1 MAIKSYKQVIDA
13 FELFADNHQMV
24 NAFSSSFFEQFDQ
37 AVQNKPNW
45 PIIYVIPDSITFEP
59 YINSMR
65 FRVYCVDLL
74 QRDRSNESDILND
87 CIIILKDLY
96 NWVKLNDYND
106 LNILNTPTAV
116 PVNNFLTELT
126 VGWYID
132 LDIEVQSPAN
142 ECDIPFEDNFI
153 LTGVTCS
160 SEYAVNLLTCA
171 TLESCGVILA
181 LQGEVISGGTYSNV
195 TNTLTLNKVNG
206 SNISIPGFSSGGG
219 TTFTGGTVTGPT
231 IFTNGLT
238 ANTFSATTYLGLP
251 TDVFVTGGT
260 YSNGSAE
267 FINNTGGT
275 FSISGFSTGGGGTGG
290 GSIGSNIYFNLSV
303 PQSPYREIS
312 EIPTNGPEQTTGVTI
327 ASNTTGTIA
336 SFLTPVG
343 FPNLTAIPAGVWS
356 FFLHSYKQNNN
367 ATFNIFC
374 QVYSRTSG
382 GVETLLFSS
391 DPTPVTSNSP
401 IASMQI
407 SDVFYSGTSLN
418 ASDRLLVKVV
428 ATNTSN
434 QSHIITFLTEGT
446 EHYSYFKPSF
456 IIGTDVFVSG
466 GTYSNGTAVFTN
478 TTGGTFS
485 LTGFTTQLSDLSDID
500 FDSNIQDGQALIYD
514 AILSAWTNT
523 TVTIPPDTYTTG
535 ATYSNGTATFTKND
549 AGTYLLTGLTTPFTG
564 GVVSG
569 LTATTIS
576 ATTISGTTLFGNGS
590 NLTGIGLPI
599 VNFRGAVTV
608 VQTGVEVAFG
618 YYLIPANTF
627 TTSDIIQIDCAW
639 DPTDFTVGALINC
652 WFRSFT
658 GNTPT
663 PPSSGQLL
671 ALIATSGQ
679 QTKYIQVERKN
690 LYFSDATTLRVRA
703 DAAYTDM
710 GTISTS
716 TIGTPTF
723 NTAVDNYIYPTMR
736 AGAGASATLR
746 SFIISKK

>member
-1 MAIKSYKQVIDA
+1 VLYVVPTSVSFDA
-13 FELFADNHQMV
+13 YTDRL
-24 NAFSSSFFEQFDQ
+24 SF
-37 AVQNKPNW
+37 N
-45 PIIYVIPDSITFEP
+45 IS
-59 YINSMR
+59 
-65 FRVYCVDLL
+65 CVDIL
-74 QRDRSNESDILND
+74 QKDRSNETDILND
-87 CIIILKDLY
+87 TYQVLRDLY
-96 NWVKLNDYND
+96 KFLRYDYGID
-106 LNILNTPTAV
+106 VSMLNIG
-116 PVNNFLTELT
+116 FLTPLNNYLVEYT
-126 VGWYID
+126 VGWQMS
-132 LDIEVQSPAN
+132 LDIDIPASISTCN
-142 ECDIPFEDNFI
+142 IPFEENFSLSGLSCDYTYI
-153 LTGVTCS
+153 SEFLRCS
-160 SEYAVNLLTCA
+160 DLINCPTIQDLY
-171 TLESCGVILA
+171 
-181 LQGEVISGGTYSNV
+181 GEIITGGTYSNI
-195 TNTLTLNKVNG
+195 TNTLTLTKDNG
-206 SNISIPGFSSGGG
+206 SNISISGFSSGGG

-251 TDVFVTGGT
+251 TDIRVTGGT
-260 YSNGSAE
+260 YSNGTAE
-267 FINNTGGT
+267 FTNNTGGT
-275 FSISGFSTGGGGTGG
+275 FSVSGFSTGGSSSGG

-303 PQSPYREIS
+303 SQSPYREIS

-327 ASNTTGTIA
+327 ASNTTATIA
-336 SFLTPVG
+336 EFLTPLG

-356 FFLHSYKQNNN
+356 FFLHSYKQNNS
-367 ATFNIFC
+367 AAFDIFC
-374 QVYSRTSG
+374 EVYSRTSG
-382 GVETLLFSS
+382 GIETLLFAS

-407 SDVFYSGTSLN
+407 SDVFYSGTSL
-418 ASDRLLVKVV
+418 SPTDRLLVKVV
-428 ATNTSN
+428 ATNNHN
-434 QSHIITFLTEGT
+434 QSRTITFLTEGT
-446 EHYSYFKPSF
+446 QHYSYFKPSF
-456 IIGTDVFVSG
+456 VIGTDVFVSG

-500 FDSNIQDGQALIYD
+500 FDSNIQDGQALLYD

-523 TVTIPPDTYTTG
+523 TVSIPTDTYTTG

-549 AGTYLLTGLTTPFTG
+549 GGQYLLSGLTEPFTG
-564 GVVSG
+564 GLVSG

-639 DPTDFTVGALINC
+639 DPTDFTAGGLINC

-671 ALIATSGQ
+671 ALIGSSGQ
-679 QTKYIQVERKN
+679 QTKYIQAERKN
-690 LYFSDATTLRVRA
+690 LYFSDATTLRVLA
-703 DAAYTDM
+703 SPSYTDI

-723 NTAVDNYIYPTMR
+723 NTAIDNYIYPTMR